1 MSQMNGGQQPQ
12 QQKEPMN
19 QKEKLKDMAAK
30 SKIFAAQLRSMPNF
44 IAVFKA
50 MANLRVL
57 MCMLVALVM
66 GSGIGLISSFLF
78 WHLQVKKITKS
89 ELTKDECQAQSAQ
102 VATLQE
108 FLSTGFDPAMGKS
121 SSKRYHGIVFMQG
134 QLYYS
139 GQK

>member
-50 MANLRVL
+50 IANAYAVL
-57 MCMLVALVM
+57 SDPM
-66 GSGIGLISSFLF
+66 
-78 WHLQVKKITKS
+78 KKK
-89 ELTKDECQAQSAQ
+89 K
-102 VATLQE
+102 
-108 FLSTGFDPAMGKS
+108 
-121 SSKRYHGIVFMQG
+121 
-134 QLYYS
+134 
-139 GQK
+139 

>member
-1 MSQMNGGQQPQ
+1 MGQMNGGQQPQQ

-78 WHLQVKKITKS
+78 WHLQVRKNNKKVSLRKS
-89 ELTKDECQAQSAQ
+89 D
-102 VATLQE
+102 
-108 FLSTGFDPAMGKS
+108 
-121 SSKRYHGIVFMQG
+121 KR
-134 QLYYS
+134 
-139 GQK
+139 

>member
-1 MSQMNGGQQPQ
+1 MSQMNGGQQPQQ

-78 WHLQVKKITKS
+78 WHLQVRKQSKS
-89 ELTKDECQAQSAQ
+89 ELTKDECKAQSAQ
-102 VATLQE
+102 VLTLPWEKALQNDIME
-108 FLSTGFDPAMGKS
+108 
-121 SSKRYHGIVFMQG
+121 
-134 QLYYS
+134 
-139 GQK
+139 